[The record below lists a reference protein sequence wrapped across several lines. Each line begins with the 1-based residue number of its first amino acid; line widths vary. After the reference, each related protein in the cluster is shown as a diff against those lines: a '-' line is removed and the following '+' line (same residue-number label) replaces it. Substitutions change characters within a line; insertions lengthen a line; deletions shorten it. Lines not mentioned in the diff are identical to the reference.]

1 MAAGQIPSSETPES
15 PERFD
20 PRDGAGTLM
29 GAEHLARYQWA
40 AQLVAGARVL
50 DAGCGS
56 GYGTAILAAAQPA
69 SLTAVDVAEEAVE
82 LTRAAVGDGV
92 ETHVAD
98 VRELPVGDDE
108 IDLVVC
114 FEVIE
119 HLERREQALRE
130 FARVLA
136 PTGTLLISSPN
147 RDHYPAGNEHHVY
160 EYTPEELRSELEA
173 HFPNVR
179 LYRQHSW
186 LASTLADETVLGA
199 AHYQGADATVH
210 VPAEEAATRGESF
223 TVAAAGQGDLPAL
236 TPRVVLGDPFEV
248 RWFAEQLEYQRGENE
263 RLSRA
268 ALQAERELARRAER
282 LRELGAKLLEAEQ
295 VHAELVSARGEAEAE
310 LEDMARFRAE
320 AENYQMLYER
330 SDRVVADLQSSISW
344 KLTAPLRALKRLLDS

>member
-1 MAAGQIPSSETPES
+1 MEAGQIPRDES

-20 PRDGAGTLM
+20 AAAAGGTLTHS
-29 GAEHLARYQWA
+29 EHVGRYRWASQLA
-40 AQLVAGARVL
+40 AGARVL
-50 DAGCGS
+50 DAGCGT
-56 GYGTAILAAAQPA
+56 GYGSAILAATGPA
-69 SLTAVDVAEEAVE
+69 SLIAVDVAETAVE
-82 LTRAAVGDGV
+82 LTRAALGEDADVR
-92 ETHVAD
+92 VAD
-98 VRELPVGDDE
+98 VRELPLPDGSV
-108 IDLVVC
+108 DLVVC

-130 FARVLA
+130 FARVLTSA
-136 PTGTLLISSPN
+136 GTLLISSPN

-160 EYTPEELRSELEA
+160 EYTPDELRAELKA
-173 HFPNVR
+173 HFANVR
-179 LYRQHSW
+179 MYRQHSW
-186 LASTLADETVLGA
+186 LASTLADETVLAA
-199 AHYQGADATVH
+199 AHDQGADATVH

-268 ALQAERELARRAER
+268 ALQAERELASRAER
-282 LRELGAKLLEAEQ
+282 LRALGAKLLEAEQ